1 MKELKKLIDLKSII
15 TLSLTIAFVY
25 GFIAG
30 KIEAKDFLIYIA
42 MVYTYYF
49 NKKENKEENE
59 KDVG

>member
-25 GFIAG
+25 GFIVG

-59 KDVG
+59 KGVG

>member
-1 MKELKKLIDLKSII
+1 MKEIKKLIDLKSII

-30 KIEAKDFLIYIA
+30 KIESKDFLIYIA

>member
-59 KDVG
+59 KEVG

>member
-1 MKELKKLIDLKSII
+1 MKEIKKLIDLKSII

-49 NKKENKEENE
+49 NKKENKEEDKAE
-59 KDVG
+59 

>member
-1 MKELKKLIDLKSII
+1 MKEIKKLIDLKSII

-49 NKKENKEENE
+49 NKKENKEEDKE
-59 KDVG
+59 VG

>member
-1 MKELKKLIDLKSII
+1 MKEIKKLIDLKSII

-30 KIEAKDFLIYIA
+30 KIESKDFLIYIA

-49 NKKENKEENE
+49 NKKENKEEDKE
-59 KDVG
+59 VG